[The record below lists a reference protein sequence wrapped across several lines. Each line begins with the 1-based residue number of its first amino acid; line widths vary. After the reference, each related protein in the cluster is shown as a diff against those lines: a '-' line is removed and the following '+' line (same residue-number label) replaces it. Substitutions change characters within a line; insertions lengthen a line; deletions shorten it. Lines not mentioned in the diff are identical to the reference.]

1 MSGGGGVRKC
11 LGGWGKCLWGNCPEG
26 TRPRGNDQE
35 GKSEGEITKTQ

>member
-1 MSGGGGVRKC
+1 MSGGVRKC